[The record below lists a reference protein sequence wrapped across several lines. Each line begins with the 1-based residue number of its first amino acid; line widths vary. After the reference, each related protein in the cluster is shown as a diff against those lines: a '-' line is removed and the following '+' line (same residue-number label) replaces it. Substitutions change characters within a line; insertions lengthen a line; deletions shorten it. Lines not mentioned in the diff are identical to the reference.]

1 MKIIITENAKEYIKS
16 KTENITID
24 VEGCASWGVGE
35 PQPVVQLA
43 APKLN
48 KDDYDVYDVDGIKT
62 YVLCT
67 INAKDD
73 TLTVDLKKVLFSK
86 KLIISGIQ
94 F

>member
-1 MKIIITENAKEYIKS
+1 M
-16 KTENITID
+16 
-24 VEGCASWGVGE
+24 
-35 PQPVVQLA
+35 QLA